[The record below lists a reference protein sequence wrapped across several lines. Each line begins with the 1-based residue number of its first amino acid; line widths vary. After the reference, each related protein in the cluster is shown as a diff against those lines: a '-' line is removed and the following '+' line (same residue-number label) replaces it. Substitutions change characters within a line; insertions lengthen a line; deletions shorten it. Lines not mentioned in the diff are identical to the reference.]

1 MTNQNSALQHIVRT
15 ITDWR
20 EVLTSEPY
28 NLSIKEDDDYI
39 LFKYNQIT
47 SDFSLPVVQEARGII
62 LDYLYDYE
70 IVCRPFDKF
79 FNYGEPNA
87 AEIDWGS
94 AKVLE
99 KIDGSILKLWYSER
113 NNIWSWSTN
122 GVISASKCDVPFP
135 LNGIKTF
142 DDMVE
147 AFFEKHFSEKGWIY
161 FYDYLDKEY
170 TYIFEIVGPQ
180 NRVVVPYPE
189 IELYLLAIRNND
201 TGFYEDDLLADPQF
215 GKFPKPSRYALSSL
229 EETLNFVQSD
239 DFNSFHNEGF
249 VVVDKFGNRIK
260 IKTEE
265 YLRIHRLRG
274 EHVPTDKRIL
284 DTILQGETTEF
295 LTYFPE
301 YKERFDSLSKKLLL
315 HENELVSLKKIA
327 LRMKEKCIDRKEFA
341 AWATKQLDPS
351 FLFKIYD
358 SKIEDDP
365 GAIRNYLFGLKIENL
380 LKILGE

>member
-1 MTNQNSALQHIVRT
+1 MTNQNSNLQHIVRT
-15 ITDWR
+15 ISDWR

-28 NLSIKEDDDYI
+28 NLIIKEEDDYV
-39 LFKYNQIT
+39 LFKYNQIA
-47 SDFSLPVVQEARGII
+47 SDFSLPLVQEARGII

-70 IVCRPFDKF
+70 IVCRPFNKF
-79 FNYGEPNA
+79 FNYGESNA

-99 KIDGSILKLWYSER
+99 KVDGSILKLWYSER
-113 NNIWSWSTN
+113 NNIWTWSTN

-147 AFFEKHFSEKGWIY
+147 AFFEKHFSKKEWIY
-161 FYDYLDKEY
+161 FYDYLDREY

-180 NRVVVPYPE
+180 NRVVVPYNE

-201 TGFYEDDLLADPQF
+201 TGFYEDDLLAASRF

-229 EETLNFVQSD
+229 EDTLAFVQSE

-284 DTILQGETTEF
+284 DIILQGETTEF

-301 YKERFDSLSKKLLL
+301 YKERFDTLSKKLLL
-315 HENELVSLKKIA
+315 YENELVSLKKSA

-341 AWATKQLDPS
+341 AWATKQLDLS
-351 FLFKIYD
+351 FLFKVYD

-365 GAIRNYLFGLKIENL
+365 GAIRNYLCGLKIENL
-380 LKILGE
+380 LKILEE